1 MYSRMTVVSLALA
14 AILPLSVQARGQ
26 APAEAPAPAA
36 AAAPAAPAAHRAHA
50 PHEWTYSGKTGPKRW
65 GGIKSDYVVCKTG
78 HAQSPIDIRTNAT
91 TKSALDPI
99 LFEYTPSPLK
109 IIDNGH
115 TVQVN
120 YAPGSGISISGVR
133 HELLQFHFHTPSE
146 ERINGK
152 QYPLGLHL
160 VHKNADNKLAVVAVL
175 FKLGKENPAL
185 TNIFNNLPKEA
196 EVEQAVDG
204 VSIDMMGILPKTQGY
219 YNFPGSLTTPPCSEE
234 ANWFVLKTPVEI
246 SKTQLAQFHKL
257 YHHNARPVQHLNGRV
272 VKESN

>member
-1 MYSRMTVVSLALA
+1 MTVVSLALA
-14 AILPLSVQARGQ
+14 AILPLSAHAQ
-26 APAEAPAPAA
+26 APAGAQAPAA
-36 AAAPAAPAAHRAHA
+36 APTAAPAAHAKHA
-50 PHEWTYSGKTGPKRW
+50 QHEWTYNGATGPAKW
-65 GGIKSDYVVCKTG
+65 GGLKSDYVICKTG

-91 TKSALDPI
+91 TKSQLDPI
-99 LFEYTPSPLK
+99 VFEYQPSPLK

-120 YAPGSGISISGVR
+120 YAPGSGMSIGGVR

-204 VSIDMMGILPKTQGY
+204 VTIDMTGILPPTQGY

-234 ANWFVLKTPVEI
+234 ANWFVLKTPVEM
-246 SKTQLAQFHKL
+246 SKAQLAQFHKL
-257 YHHNARPVQHLNGRV
+257 YKHNARPVQHLNGRV
-272 VKESN
+272 IKESN

>member
-1 MYSRMTVVSLALA
+1 MISRMTVVSLALA
-14 AILPLSVQARGQ
+14 ALLPLSAQAQ
-26 APAEAPAPAA
+26 
-36 AAAPAAPAAHRAHA
+36 HA
-50 PHEWTYSGKTGPKRW
+50 QHAKHEWTYAGATGPAKW
-65 GGIKSDYVVCKTG
+65 GAIKSDYVTCKTG
-78 HAQSPIDIRTNAT
+78 HQQSPIDIHTRTT
-91 TKSALDPI
+91 TKADLDPI
-99 LFEYTPSPLK
+99 VFEYQPSPLK

-120 YAPGSGISISGVR
+120 YAPGSGMAIGGVR

-160 VHKNADNKLAVVAVL
+160 VHRNADNKLAVVALL

-196 EVEQAVDG
+196 DVEQTVEG
-204 VSIDMMGILPKTQGY
+204 VTIDTMQILPPTQGY

-234 ANWFVLKTPVEI
+234 ANWFVLKTPVDM
-246 SKTQLAQFHKL
+246 SKAQLAQFHKL
-257 YHHNARPVQHLNGRV
+257 YKHNARPVQHLNGRV
-272 VKESN
+272 VKESK